1 MIAESGGE
9 SNDEDN
15 VFTLVRRTTPPA
27 SQGLAYRQKFS
38 LRQYPSKIEGG
49 GGVHFSRG
57 HGCY

>member
-27 SQGLAYRQKFS
+27 SQGLAYRQKFCCG
-38 LRQYPSKIEGG
+38 LRQYPSK
-49 GGVHFSRG
+49 S
-57 HGCY
+57 